1 MKLCRLLLT
10 DERGTTSVEYAVMLA
25 CVLMMVISAVVVF
38 GGQTGTLF
46 GNTETSLT
54 GAGLGK

>member
-1 MKLCRLLLT
+1 MNFCRRFIS

-38 GGQTGTLF
+38 GGQTGTLW
-46 GNTETSLT
+46 GNSNQKLT
-54 GAGLGK
+54 GAGLGS